1 MCMQRNMISNEDEF
15 LVVLIGL
22 NQSELLLNNYRN
34 IITISGLLYNYQKE
48 LRFSTLAGKINT
60 DYLMKVIEKSLSVQ
74 DIQSSEAYADIVAA
88 LYFMPT
94 YFNIL
99 LEEIKD
105 DVYFIF

>member
-1 MCMQRNMISNEDEF
+1 MCMQRNMISNEDGF
-15 LVVLIGL
+15 LVVQIGL

-34 IITISGLLYNYQKE
+34 IITISGLLNNYQKE

-60 DYLMKVIEKSLSVQ
+60 DYLIEKSLSVQ

-94 YFNIL
+94 YFNVL